1 MTDEARLRLAESR
14 RLLDAGDVDHAMALL
29 DDLTHHPDREVA
41 GEAWLLIGQA
51 RYRTDDEAGALAAW
65 QQAANG
71 GGSDAWLGSRRVA
84 EQLVRDGKLEDAI
97 AAYRDADR
105 RAPPDERGAIA
116 NRIAWLLKETGHDF
130 AARRQFNRA
139 RGPYG
144 SYPAY
149 VTWALIAICV
159 VVYVIDT
166 ALARGTDGGPLTQA
180 WILYQPLVAQGEW
193 WRLIT
198 HAFLHA
204 PLAGGGFSILH
215 ILFNMYALFLFGPV
229 MEELYGH
236 FEYLVIYLLCALGG
250 GVLTILVTPLQ
261 PVIGASGAIFGLFGV
276 GFVVWRRRHL
286 VLNPRSR
293 MILSQM
299 GPLLVINLIFTFAVS
314 GISWTGHIGGL
325 VVGAAIGLLASPS
338 GGTTLAGMWTTSPA
352 GGRVLRSGES
362 TAGIVGRA
370 AVYAGILLV
379 LVAGAAWSVNQIQVG
394 LVR

>member
-14 RLLDAGDVDHAMALL
+14 RLLDAGDVDHAITLL
-29 DDLTHHPDREVA
+29 TELTRHPDRDVA
-41 GEAWLLIGQA
+41 GEAWLLIGTA

-65 QQAANG
+65 QQAADI
-71 GGSDAWLGSRRVA
+71 GGSNAWMGSRRVA
-84 EQLVRDGKLEDAI
+84 EQLVRDGKLEDAV
-97 AAYRDADR
+97 AAYREADR
-105 RAPPDERGAIA
+105 RAPPDERGPIA

-139 RGPYG
+139 RGPYA

-149 VTWALIAICV
+149 VTWALIAISV

-229 MEELYGH
+229 IEELYGH
-236 FEYLVIYLLCALGG
+236 FEYLVTYLLCALGG
-250 GVLTILVTPLQ
+250 GVLTVLAAPQ
-261 PVIGASGAIFGLFGV
+261 SPVLGASGAIFGLFGV

-299 GPLLVINLIFTFAVS
+299 GPLLVINLIFTFAVP
-314 GISWTGHIGGL
+314 GISWTGHVGGL
-325 VVGAAIGLLASPS
+325 IVGAGIGLLVAPS
-338 GGTTLAGMWTTSPA
+338 GGTTLAGMWSGPA
-352 GGRVLRSGES
+352 AQAGNHPSVVGAGLLR
-362 TAGIVGRA
+362 RA